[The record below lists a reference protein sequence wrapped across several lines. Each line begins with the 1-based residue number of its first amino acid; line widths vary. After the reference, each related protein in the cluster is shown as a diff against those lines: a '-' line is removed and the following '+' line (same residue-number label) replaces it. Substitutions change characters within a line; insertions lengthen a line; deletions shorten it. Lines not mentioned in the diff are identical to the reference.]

1 MHDASNTHRNKGA
14 KECFSGESDVVDYI
28 IVGGGPAGC
37 ATAGRL
43 SEDASTSVLLFEQ
56 GPRDTNPYIHMPAT
70 YFKTAKGNLLTRY
83 RLQPQRQQNMTTPE
97 MVQGRVLGGGSS
109 VNAMVYMRGC
119 PEDYDGWA
127 ALGCDGWAYDD
138 VLPWFKKAEDN
149 ERFAGEVHG
158 QGGPLGVSDQRYTH
172 YLTKAWLRACQEM
185 GINYNPDFNSGK
197 QAGCGLYQTT
207 TRDGK
212 RCSAATAYL
221 RPARDRRNLT
231 VKTDSRVVR
240 VVIEKGRA
248 VGVEYLEGG
257 QRKLVRA
264 EREVI
269 VSAGAIGSPHL
280 LMLSGIGPAAHLA
293 SVGVPV
299 VHDSPGV
306 GENLQDHM
314 DMFLIYDLTGP
325 HSYDKYK
332 SLRYQALAGLEY
344 ALFRSGPVAS
354 NICEGA
360 LLWYGDERDP
370 LPNLQYHFLPGAG
383 VEEGADQAPSGNGLT
398 LNVYQTRP
406 RSRGTVR
413 LKSGDPAVPPL
424 VDPNYLSDP
433 YDAEVLAE
441 GVRIGQ
447 ETLAQSAMSKYV
459 RAPYRPGRI
468 LTSREERIRFVHE
481 TGQGALHP
489 SGACRMGTDDMAVVD
504 PTFRVHGIEGLRV
517 ADTSIMPKLVSGNTN
532 APSMM
537 LGERL
542 AHFIKTHATSAV
554 TPAVEVDLARYRKEK
569 IAS

>member
-1 MHDASNTHRNKGA
+1 M
-14 KECFSGESDVVDYI
+14 VDYI
-28 IVGGGPAGC
+28 VVGGGPAGC

-43 SEDASTSVLLFEQ
+43 TEDSSVSVMLFEQ
-56 GPRDTNPYIHMPAT
+56 GPRDVNPYIHMPAT

-83 RLQPQRQQNMTTPE
+83 RLQPQRQQNGVTPE

-127 ALGCDGWAYDD
+127 AMGCDGWGYAD
-138 VLPWFKKAEDN
+138 VLPFFRKAEDN
-149 ERFAGEVHG
+149 ERFSNDAHG
-158 QGGPLGVSDQRYTH
+158 TGGPLGVSDQRYTH
-172 YLTKAWLRACQEM
+172 YLTKAWLRACQEL
-185 GINYNPDFNSGK
+185 GINFNEDFNSGK

-212 RCSAATAYL
+212 RCSAAKAYL
-221 RPARDRRNLT
+221 YPARHRKNLT

-240 VVIEKGRA
+240 IVVENGRA
-248 VGVEYLEGG
+248 VGVEHVENG
-257 QRKLVRA
+257 QRRIVRA

-280 LMLSGIGPAAHLA
+280 LMLSGIGPAEHLRRA
-293 SVGVPV
+293 GVPV
-299 VHDSPGV
+299 VHDLPGV

-314 DMFLIYDLTGP
+314 DMFLIYDLTGE
-325 HSYDKYK
+325 HSYDRYK
-332 SLRYQALAGLEY
+332 KLRNQVSAGLQY

-354 NICEGA
+354 NICEGG
-360 LLWYGDERDP
+360 LVWYGAEDDA

-383 VEEGADQAPSGNGLT
+383 VEEGADETPSGNGLT

-413 LKSGDPAVPPL
+413 LASADPGVAPL
-424 VDPNYLSDP
+424 VDPNYLGDP

-447 ETLAQSAMSKYV
+447 EILAQKALSPYV
-459 RAPYRPGRI
+459 KAPYRPGGI
-468 LTSREERIRFVHE
+468 LRTKEERIRFVKE

-489 SGACRMGTDDMAVVD
+489 SGACRMGTDALAVVD
-504 PTFRVHGIEGLRV
+504 PTFRVHGLDGLRV
-517 ADTSIMPKLVSGNTN
+517 ADTSIMPALVSGNTN

-542 AHFIKTHATSAV
+542 ADFIQRGASTAV
-554 TPAVEVDLARYRKEK
+554 SERTVRFDLDLSRFRQDK